1 MFSVRSDSFQHKKK
15 NQTVDYHAV
24 DEKSVVIKKCTFVKI
39 TMVQLR
45 LSVVAADVILRLET
59 SCLHLRYH
67 GFVPVSLSS
76 QVVLRAVQQGINDH
90 SSMSSSLCLSVQQC
104 GLKRVIL
111 SQFHDLPLP
120 HTLDL

>member
-1 MFSVRSDSFQHKKK
+1 M
-15 NQTVDYHAV
+15 
-24 DEKSVVIKKCTFVKI
+24 DEKSVVIKKSTFVKI

-67 GFVPVSLSS
+67 SFVPVFHFPARWVSVQSGKEYMTTVPCPSS
-76 QVVLRAVQQGINDH
+76 R
-90 SSMSSSLCLSVQQC
+90 CLSVQQC

-111 SQFHDLPLP
+111 SPSCDLPLH